1 MSNIQLLMNFDLH
14 LLFLLL
20 DESALQIV
28 PFSLFNPYTE
38 TLKLE
43 SRLFQFGPK
52 LIKVQQHWQPG
63 GRGGTD
69 IGFGASVY
77 DCSIVLSYFLYDIAD
92 QISGRTVIELGCGKV
107 CALHIHIRVQYLC
120 ACSYTDSVH

>member
-1 MSNIQLLMNFDLH
+1 MNDNDV
-14 LLFLLL
+14 

-38 TLKLE
+38 TLKLDC
-43 SRLFQFGPK
+43 RLFQFGSK

-77 DCSIVLSYFLYDIAD
+77 DCSIVLSYFLCDIAD
-92 QISGRTVIELGCGKV
+92 EINGRSVIELGCGMFV
-107 CALHIHIRVQYLC
+107 SICV
-120 ACSYTDSVH
+120 